1 MKKTIYATM
10 AAMLIMPAMAVAG
23 NSTTNIKSYTTSRR
37 EAREL
42 IDRVSNGYSSTQNV
56 VMEKGSKGMTKGVAY
71 NEDILVVEYANLVP
85 VQVEDNSVEQ
95 QVAPVKQKPAA
106 KKDAVKKAK
115 KSKKAKAYAKAK
127 KCKKGKAYAKAR
139 KAKRGKYIAKAN
151 RGHKMSK
158 KAMRQQKS
166 QNSRLAQNSSE
177 QKSAKKR
184 MRTVYRPQGVSRVVL
199 EEVSAVNVPGNEP
212 LLSEQRYV
220 VDGVNG
226 TVVRTR

>member
-1 MKKTIYATM
+1 MKKTIYAAV
-10 AAMLIMPAMAVAG
+10 AAMLMVPAMAVAG

-56 VMEKGSKGMTKGVAY
+56 VMEKGPKGLTKGVAY

-85 VQVEDNSVEQ
+85 VQVEDNSAEQ
-95 QVAPVKQKPAA
+95 EVTPVKQKPAA
-106 KKDAVKKAK
+106 KKAAVKKAK
-115 KSKKAKAYAKAK
+115 KNKKAKAYAKAK
-127 KCKKGKAYAKAR
+127 KCKKGKAYAKAKKCR
-139 KAKRGKYIAKAN
+139 KGKYIAKAN
-151 RGHKMSK
+151 RGKKMSK
-158 KAMRQQKS
+158 KAMRQQSRSS
-166 QNSRLAQNSSE
+166 QFAQNSGE
-177 QKSAKKR
+177 QRHAGKR

-220 VDGVNG
+220 VDGING